1 MKNITKIIFSFIIL
15 CMPFFAEAKEVT
27 VNLFKGEG
35 CPHCAAEEKYLK
47 ELEKTYGKE
56 LNVDIYEVWYDEE
69 NNKLLEKV
77 KDVFGESSQGV
88 PFTVIGNEYVMGY
101 NDDIS
106 ADIKEMIDKEL
117 SYENSINIV
126 QLVKDGE
133 EVKEEMLEKEEESS
147 EKTIPLLGKIDA
159 KDVSLPL
166 VGAVIGVVDG
176 FNPCAMWILLFLI
189 SMLLPMKDKK
199 RKWVLGITFL
209 VTSALCYALFMVAWL
224 NIALTA
230 MQTVLIRNIIAII
243 ALLGAIINLRS
254 FIKSNDS
261 GCTVVKDSK
270 RKKIFTKIKNVTKEK
285 SFIIALIGIIT
296 LAFTVNLVELACS
309 AGLPLLYTSI
319 LAMNDLST
327 LEYGFN
333 IFIYILFFLIDDIV
347 IFIIAMKTLEVTGV
361 STKYGKF
368 SHLIGGI
375 LMLIIGIL
383 LILKPEWLMFG
394 F

>member
-1 MKNITKIIFSFIIL
+1 MLKKIIFTLIIL
-15 CMPFFAEAKEVT
+15 LIPFCADAKEVT

-47 ELEKTYGKE
+47 ELEKTYGDD
-56 LNVDIYEVWYDEE
+56 LNVQIYEVWYDKE
-69 NNKLLEKV
+69 NSELLTDVKEALKV
-77 KDVFGESSQGV
+77 ESSGV
-88 PFTVIGNEYVMGY
+88 PFTVIGSQSVTGY
-101 NDDIS
+101 NDALS
-106 ADIKEMIDKEL
+106 ADIKKIIDKEL
-117 SYENSINIV
+117 VNENHTNIV
-126 QLVKDGE
+126 KL
-133 EVKEEMLEKEEESS
+133 VKEEKEIPEEAFIIKEEKN
-147 EKTIPLLGKIDA
+147 EKTVPLLGKIDA

-199 RKWVLGITFL
+199 RKWILGITFL

-230 MQTVLIRNIIAII
+230 MQTVIIRNIIAIV
-243 ALLGAIINLRS
+243 ALIGAIINLRS

-261 GCTVVKDSK
+261 GCTVVKDTK
-270 RKKIFTKIKNVTKEK
+270 RKRIFDKIKSITKEK
-285 SFIIALIGIIT
+285 NFIIALIGIIT

-319 LAMNDLST
+319 LAMNDLNA

-333 IFIYILFFLIDDIV
+333 IFIYILFFLLDDIV
-347 IFIIAMKTLEVTGV
+347 VFVIAMKTLEVTGV

-375 LMLIIGIL
+375 LMLIIGVL